1 MIVRKK
7 FYVLNKRLQK
17 GINVSL
23 PGVVAKWEVNK
34 EKAIEEV
41 AYYVQEA
48 LIAMHKEENSGAKI
62 LPVIRSTSFPKQAE
76 EGNPFIMTDHTAET
90 RIYYALDSNKTYRL
104 IDERLLQ
111 KLELTEQQVRE
122 MALFN
127 ARSLGYEF
135 KQDTVAGN
143 TFYF

>member
-1 MIVRKK
+1 MKMTSKK
-7 FYVLNKRLQK
+7 MKDELIKKLSRPEWDFQYDSEKEVLRIEQKTQK

-76 EGNPFIMTDHTAET
+76 EI
-90 RIYYALDSNKTYRL
+90 
-104 IDERLLQ
+104 RLL
-111 KLELTEQQVRE
+111 
-122 MALFN
+122 
-127 ARSLGYEF
+127 
-135 KQDTVAGN
+135 
-143 TFYF
+143 

>member
-48 LIAMHKEENSGAKI
+48 LIAMHKEENSGKLHLLFA
-62 LPVIRSTSFPKQAE
+62 LLLSRNKQKKE
-76 EGNPFIMTDHTAET
+76 I
-90 RIYYALDSNKTYRL
+90 
-104 IDERLLQ
+104 RLL
-111 KLELTEQQVRE
+111 
-122 MALFN
+122 
-127 ARSLGYEF
+127 
-135 KQDTVAGN
+135 
-143 TFYF
+143 

>member
-1 MIVRKK
+1 MKMTSKK
-7 FYVLNKRLQK
+7 MKDELIKKLSRPEWDFQYDSEKEVLRIEQKDSKK

-62 LPVIRSTSFPKQAE
+62 LPVIRSTSFRNKQKKE
-76 EGNPFIMTDHTAET
+76 I
-90 RIYYALDSNKTYRL
+90 
-104 IDERLLQ
+104 RLL
-111 KLELTEQQVRE
+111 
-122 MALFN
+122 
-127 ARSLGYEF
+127 
-135 KQDTVAGN
+135 
-143 TFYF
+143 

>member
-48 LIAMHKEENSGAKI
+48 LIAMHKERK
-62 LPVIRSTSFPKQAE
+62 
-76 EGNPFIMTDHTAET
+76 
-90 RIYYALDSNKTYRL
+90 
-104 IDERLLQ
+104 
-111 KLELTEQQVRE
+111 
-122 MALFN
+122 
-127 ARSLGYEF
+127 
-135 KQDTVAGN
+135 
-143 TFYF
+143 

>member
-62 LPVIRSTSFPKQAE
+62 LPVIRSTSFP
-76 EGNPFIMTDHTAET
+76 ET
-90 RIYYALDSNKTYRL
+90 SRRRKSVYYDGSY
-104 IDERLLQ
+104 
-111 KLELTEQQVRE
+111 
-122 MALFN
+122 
-127 ARSLGYEF
+127 G
-135 KQDTVAGN
+135 GN
-143 TFYF
+143 TYLLCVRFE

>member
-7 FYVLNKRLQK
+7 FYVLNKKTQK

-48 LIAMHKEENSGAKI
+48 LIAMHKEEKI
-62 LPVIRSTSFPKQAE
+62 AERKFYLLFALLLPETSRRRKSV
-76 EGNPFIMTDHTAET
+76 
-90 RIYYALDSNKTYRL
+90 YYDGSY
-104 IDERLLQ
+104 
-111 KLELTEQQVRE
+111 
-122 MALFN
+122 
-127 ARSLGYEF
+127 G
-135 KQDTVAGN
+135 GN
-143 TFYF
+143 TYLLRARFE